1 MIIFAAFESPA
12 IIAGLNDVAV
22 MDQPVEQ
29 RSGSVFERWRA
40 DASYRPPNLD
50 AWAEEKGVD
59 PAGLQAAVR
68 ATDPEVAV
76 ACAYAVLPLTRAE

>member
-1 MIIFAAFESPA
+1 
-12 IIAGLNDVAV
+12 
-22 MDQPVEQ
+22 
-29 RSGSVFERWRA
+29 VFERWRA

-76 ACAYAVLPLTRAE
+76 ACAYAVLPLTRAERRPRSCSPFRVTVLQLVGSARIDAPAG